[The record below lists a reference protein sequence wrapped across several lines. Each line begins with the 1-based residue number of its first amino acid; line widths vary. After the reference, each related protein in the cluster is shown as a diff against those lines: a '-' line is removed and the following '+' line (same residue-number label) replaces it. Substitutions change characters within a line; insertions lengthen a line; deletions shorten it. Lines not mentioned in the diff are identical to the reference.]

1 MSKILIS
8 GCGLSWSKQERSTWT
23 KVIRLCGVD
32 IDDQAGPAISNQLIL
47 TSMIQAVM
55 ENDYSQAVCQLTSTE
70 KLDVEVNNDSRKDLV
85 AKDPIRNFTHKGYW
99 PSSVSQH
106 HDSKKMFYEYL
117 YSPTLEQQDTVFK
130 WMLLQKL
137 CAEKGIKLHTI
148 LGYKINWME
157 GVQKDLI
164 ATDHNWNIY
173 DYYTNGEYW
182 KLHDHSLGEKNTVP
196 NKYFQIHLAK
206 KINNEMLKLPINEK
220 LERFHD

>member
-99 PSSVSQH
+99 PSSVSQN

-117 YSPTLEQQDTVFK
+117 PKPKPRKLDKEESVQLSKIVNIAKDSPNQALDLAEALDLLDNLVVTVVSPE
-130 WMLLQKL
+130 L
-137 CAEKGIKLHTI
+137 
-148 LGYKINWME
+148 YKR
-157 GVQKDLI
+157 
-164 ATDHNWNIY
+164 
-173 DYYTNGEYW
+173 
-182 KLHDHSLGEKNTVP
+182 
-196 NKYFQIHLAK
+196 
-206 KINNEMLKLPINEK
+206 KIEL
-220 LERFHD
+220 